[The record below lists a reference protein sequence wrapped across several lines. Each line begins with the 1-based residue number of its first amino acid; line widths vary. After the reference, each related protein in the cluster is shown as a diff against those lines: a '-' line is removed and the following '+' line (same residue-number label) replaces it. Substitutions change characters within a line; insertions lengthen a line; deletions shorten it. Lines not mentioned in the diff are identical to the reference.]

1 METNPD
7 IQSSAEVKS
16 SKKRLSKQGV
26 AAIVIVSVLAIAF
39 SVFLPLYIK
48 NNKAN
53 KELYEKQQIKIT
65 AYGEEIGVFTLN
77 ELLEL
82 GGVDEVEFSAT
93 YDTSN
98 SEPVQKTY
106 TGVELKTVLAALNID
121 LTYAHNVTFKASDGA
136 NKLYS
141 PADVTAD
148 NNVFIAYKVNGN
160 IFNKGIRS
168 AAFKDKAEDGGPFV
182 VIRVSDVFSQN
193 RCKLLTEVVIA

>member
-77 ELLEL
+77 ELLDL

-106 TGVELKTVLAALNID
+106 TGVELKTEIGR
-121 LTYAHNVTFKASDGA
+121 ASC
-136 NKLYS
+136 
-141 PADVTAD
+141 
-148 NNVFIAYKVNGN
+148 
-160 IFNKGIRS
+160 R
-168 AAFKDKAEDGGPFV
+168 E
-182 VIRVSDVFSQN
+182 RV
-193 RCKLLTEVVIA
+193 